1 MIQNRLSNP
10 TFHNPETIIFQIC
23 SRNRSFISEVE
34 STFDFSQ
41 VSFAQPVADDDF
53 EDAFYASRQI
63 WLETQRDGRKERN
76 IILEYFRAILLSWKH
91 PKHDNQ
97 VPQKN

>member
-10 TFHNPETIIFQIC
+10 TFHNTETIIFQIC

-76 IILEYFRAILLSWKH
+76 T
-91 PKHDNQ
+91 
-97 VPQKN
+97 